1 MNMDMRRGFTLV
13 ELLIVL
19 AVIGVLASIVVSTL
33 SSAKK
38 KASDS
43 SLKSGLSTIR
53 SQGEYYNTVN
63 GSYVGSAT
71 AFAAAQTSDA
81 CLTAGSLFNTTDGMG
96 NNLQKLSD
104 TYDPLGWS
112 LTCAIGD
119 TPDSWA
125 VSSPLKMG
133 DTWCVDYTGASKNGV
148 ASGGGPGAEAKCL

>member
-13 ELLIVL
+13 ELLIVI
-19 AVIGVLASIVVSTL
+19 AIIGILASVVVSTL

-38 KASDS
+38 KASDA

-71 AFAAAQTSDA
+71 AFIATQTSDA
-81 CLTAGSLFNTTDGMG
+81 CLTAGSLFNSTDGMG
-96 NNLQKLSD
+96 NNLQRLSD
-104 TYDPLGWS
+104 TYDPLVWS

-125 VSSPLKMG
+125 VSVPLKMG
-133 DTWCVDYTGASKNGV
+133 DTWCVDYTGASKTGI
-148 ASGGGPGAEAKCL
+148 ASGGGPGAEARCL